1 MEVENEET
9 LNNIDYDNLTEKSL
23 EVLTICLDFFCQEQI
38 EVPEN
43 FFLEKSSQPVLYILE
58 KCNNISPETIKFL
71 FCLKDLVNYIS
82 LIFPDISDE
91 ELTECMELSYD
102 IMRSI
107 YWSEYSERSCVKK
120 FVIEKLL
127 DEIDDP
133 NDEKLQDFFQ
143 NYSITDDDILSVF
156 SNHDNFELLW
166 ERFISEISLIQA
178 ETLKQLKIDGNFHF
192 AIKLSEMLED
202 SDESEEDY

>member
-1 MEVENEET
+1 M
-9 LNNIDYDNLTEKSL
+9 